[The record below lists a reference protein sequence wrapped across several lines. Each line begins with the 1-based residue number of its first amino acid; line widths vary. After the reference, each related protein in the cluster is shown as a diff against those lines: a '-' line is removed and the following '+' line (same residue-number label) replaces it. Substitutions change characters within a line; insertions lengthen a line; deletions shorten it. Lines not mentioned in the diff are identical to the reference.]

1 MWGLYKNNNE
11 LVPPLLYSNEKGQ
24 DQVVREIVE
33 LFDSYD
39 IIFLQGAVG
48 TGKSAIALSVANE
61 LNGGIV
67 VVPTKTL
74 QQQYVRDYCKHGQ
87 YKILKNDG
95 GWLRIELIKGRG
107 NFRCLY
113 NPAVMCNDRSLPCA
127 KPLPKKLT
135 RVEAAKECDYY
146 SPIVQFKLEKS
157 YCEELECEFETLRY
171 EAVGGLFSVLRRHE
185 KVCSYYQQYYNAYIY
200 ADVVLMNS
208 AIWMIESLILKRKPI
223 KPVEIVDEGDAFL
236 DNLTLR
242 KAISL
247 RTIKR
252 LEKKLD
258 KDVPENIEKKF
269 YKIKKDFLN
278 IISKNYEGEI
288 KGEQVSFL
296 KEFTSLLEAMGEDN
310 SYSDIF
316 QFIDECYVSVKDE
329 RIEYFIPEPAIV
341 LKELLKLSAKKVLFM
356 SATFQSQEVLENV
369 FGLDNFCFV
378 EGETKFPGVIYPKQ
392 LGTESRVTY
401 KNWGYEAFRKK
412 YWQILSEAIKQS
424 AKPCLVTV
432 HAFKY
437 LPENIREKLNKEGVG
452 TLRTKNGDVTFST
465 VMKRGVDL
473 RDDKCRSIVMLKFP
487 FPDVGDPILKALKLK
502 LGDKV
507 FWQYYHDIAERE
519 FIQTLGRGVR
529 HENDWIELWSPD
541 KTVFGYLKNVWKGNI
556 KEKVEKLESNL

>member
-1 MWGLYKNNNE
+1 MWALYRDDKI
-11 LVPPLLYSNEKGQ
+11 VSPLLYSNEKGQ

-74 QQQYVRDYCKHGQ
+74 QQQYVRDYCKQGG
-87 YKILKNDG
+87 YRILKKDG
-95 GWLRIELIKGRG
+95 SWLRIELIKGRG

-113 NPAVMCNDRSLPCA
+113 DPKVACNDRKLPCVA
-127 KPLPKKLT
+127 PLHDDLS
-135 RVEAAKECDYY
+135 RVEMAEECDYY
-146 SPIVQFKLEKS
+146 SPVVHSKLEKK
-157 YCEELECEFETLRY
+157 YCEELDCRFETLHY
-171 EAVGGLFSVLRRHE
+171 EAVGGLFSVLRRNE
-185 KVCSYYQQYYNAYIY
+185 EICPYYQQYCDAYVY

-208 AIWMIESLILKRKPI
+208 AIWEIETLILKRKPV

-252 LEKKLD
+252 LEKKLN
-258 KDVPENIEKKF
+258 KDTPKNIEKKF
-269 YKIKKDFLN
+269 YEIKKNFLE
-278 IISKNYEGEI
+278 ITSKDYEGEI

-296 KEFTSLLEAMGEDN
+296 KEFTNFLEVMGEDN
-310 SYSDIF
+310 SYMDIF
-316 QFIDECYVSVKDE
+316 QFIDECFVSVKDE
-329 RIEYFIPEPAIV
+329 RIEYFIPEPNKV
-341 LKELLKLSAKKVLFM
+341 LKELLKLSAKKILFM

-369 FGLDNFCFV
+369 FGLNNYCFV
-378 EGETKFPGVIYPKQ
+378 EGETKFPGTVYPKRI
-392 LGTESRVTY
+392 GTESRVTY
-401 KNWGYEAFRKK
+401 RNWKYEAFRQR
-412 YWQILSEAIKQS
+412 YWQNLTEAIKQS
-424 AKPCLVTV
+424 SKPCLVTV

-437 LPENIREKLNKEGVG
+437 LPENFRERLKGRQ
-452 TLRTKNGDVTFST
+452 TLRTKNGDITFST

-473 RDDKCRSIVMLKFP
+473 RDDRCRSIIMLKFP
-487 FPDVGDPILKALKLK
+487 FPDMNDPILKAMKLK

-529 HENDWIELWSPD
+529 HGDDWVELWSPD
-541 KTVFGYLKNVWKGNI
+541 RSVFGYLKSLWKGDI
-556 KEKVEKLESNL
+556 KEKVEKEVT

>member
-1 MWGLYKNNNE
+1 MWALYQDDKI
-11 LVPPLLYSNEKGQ
+11 VPPLLYSNEKGQ

-48 TGKSAIALSVANE
+48 TGKSAIALMVANE

-74 QQQYVRDYCKHGQ
+74 QQQYVKDYCKQGR
-87 YKILKNDG
+87 YRILKKDG

-113 NPAVMCNDRSLPCA
+113 DPEVACNDRKLPCVA
-127 KPLPKKLT
+127 PLHDDLS
-135 RVEAAKECDYY
+135 RVEMAKECDYY
-146 SPIVQFKLEKS
+146 SPVIHSKLEKK
-157 YCEELECEFETLRY
+157 YCEELDCRFETLHY
-171 EAVGGLFSVLRRHE
+171 EAVGGLFSVLRRNE
-185 KVCSYYQQYYNAYIY
+185 EICPYYQQYCNAYVY

-208 AIWMIESLILKRKPI
+208 AIWEIETLILKRKPV
-223 KPVEIVDEGDAFL
+223 KFVEIVDEGDAFL

-252 LEKKLD
+252 LEKKL
-258 KDVPENIEKKF
+258 EKKKNISE
-269 YKIKKDFLN
+269 KIKNRLNVIKDDFLR
-278 IISKNYEGEI
+278 ITTKDYEGEI
-288 KGEQVSFL
+288 RETEIKFLQKFAKFLEDIGE
-296 KEFTSLLEAMGEDN
+296 EN
-310 SYSDIF
+310 SYIDIF
-316 QFIDECYVSVKDE
+316 QFIKECYVSVKKE
-329 RIEYFIPEPAIV
+329 RIEYFIPEPNKV
-341 LKELLKLSAKKVLFM
+341 LKELLKLSAKKILFM

-369 FGLDNFCFV
+369 FGLDNYCFV
-378 EGETKFPGVIYPKQ
+378 EGETKFPGTVYPKRI
-392 LGTESRVTY
+392 GTESRVTY
-401 KNWGYEAFRKK
+401 RNWKYEAFRQR
-412 YWQILSEAIKQS
+412 YWENLTEAIKQS
-424 AKPCLVTV
+424 SKPCLVTV

-437 LPENIREKLNKEGVG
+437 LPENFRERLKGRQ
-452 TLRTKNGDVTFST
+452 TLRTKNGDITFST

-473 RDDKCRSIVMLKFP
+473 KDDRCRSIVMLKFP
-487 FPDVGDPILKALKLK
+487 FPDMNDPILKAMKLK

-529 HENDWIELWSPD
+529 HSGDWVELWSPD
-541 KTVFGYLKNVWKGNI
+541 KSVFGYLRNIWKGNI
-556 KEKVEKLESNL
+556 EDKVERVEV